1 MNINNNLN
9 ARKIIAKELADQYI
23 NQTSPSV
30 IFIQAGYGQGKSYII
45 DCLLDNLKKCE
56 KIKIYRNIDNEFIP
70 GSQNII
76 SSINSLNV
84 SGGVCGFS
92 FGLGV
97 GWNNNSDYTKVRNML
112 SKKFKNNILIC
123 VENISDASDEIR
135 FFTTSIIKNILKLQ
149 NEFQKKIYLLITD
162 TQESYQDIIYA
173 YTNSY
178 KKINLPVYTK
188 EDHHFTTFS
197 KKISYRA
204 F

>member
-1 MNINNNLN
+1 MNININNNLN

-84 SGGVCGFS
+84 LGGPLYKAMS
-92 FGLGV
+92 L
-97 GWNNNSDYTKVRNML
+97 
-112 SKKFKNNILIC
+112 KN
-123 VENISDASDEIR
+123 R
-135 FFTTSIIKNILKLQ
+135 
-149 NEFQKKIYLLITD
+149 
-162 TQESYQDIIYA
+162 
-173 YTNSY
+173 
-178 KKINLPVYTK
+178 
-188 EDHHFTTFS
+188 FS
-197 KKISYRA
+197 KIMFLQSSCAYLYSV
-204 F
+204 